1 LLSQVQLVKE
11 NNFSFVHTPKE
22 CFMQPHTSGQCPIC
36 RPHPAR
42 RQLLVKDSKI
52 FVPLLDAV
60 PELAAKKFGKFASI
74 STVGP
79 SPTDDV
85 RHANS
90 SEILQG
96 STPLS
101 VAPTLAPSRRSSVG
115 QRRSLPLARE
125 LFPDKLVTAFIH
137 TPSEEAADTAPLE
150 RQLFPPGSDMI
161 TGAAQTPG
169 AGEAAKANTTPTHSS
184 GSQTDSARKQLDVQ
198 QKILWHARMPT
209 AGCKALSALAKT
221 FPNVFRFSPDTILP
235 PCHAC
240 ARARMRK
247 APAPPASTRIVQPLE
262 EVHFDLFFVCG
273 EIVLI
278 FVDSASRHEWIYFL
292 DKKID
297 LPKMLQQFLID
308 ANSTR
313 FTVGDLTCAI
323 SSVMEKR

>member
-11 NNFSFVHTPKE
+11 NNFSFVHTPRE

-36 RPHPAR
+36 HPHPAR

-52 FVPLLDAV
+52 FVPLLGAV
-60 PELAAKKFGKFASI
+60 PEHTAEKFGKLASM
-74 STVGP
+74 STVCF
-79 SPTDDV
+79 SPTDNG

-90 SEILQG
+90 SEIPSG
-96 STPLS
+96 
-101 VAPTLAPSRRSSVG
+101 VEAPTLASSRRSSVG
-115 QRRSLPLARE
+115 QRCSLPLARE
-125 LFPDKLVTAFIH
+125 LFPDKLVTTSIL
-137 TPSEEAADTAPLE
+137 TPSEEAADTAPIA
-150 RQLFPPGSDMI
+150 RRLFPLGGEMI
-161 TGAAQTPG
+161 PITAQTPG
-169 AGEAAKANTTPTHSS
+169 AGEAPAVNTTPTHSS
-184 GSQTDSARKQLDVQ
+184 GSQTDSARKQLDLQ

-273 EIVLI
+273 EIVLV
-278 FVDSASRHEWIYFL
+278 FVDRASRHEWIYF
-292 DKKID
+292 
-297 LPKMLQQFLID
+297 
-308 ANSTR
+308 R
-313 FTVGDLTCAI
+313 G
-323 SSVMEKR
+323 